1 MAPKSK
7 AKAKAAMKTTPL
19 RKGILK
25 QKRTSLLKGHPKKA
39 PLVKGGSSKDKAKP
53 MKAMKVTK
61 AVLKKT
67 TWTSRE
73 K

>member
-7 AKAKAAMKTTPL
+7 AKAKAAMKKTPL

-25 QKRTSLLKGHPKKA
+25 QMKPSLLKGHPKKA